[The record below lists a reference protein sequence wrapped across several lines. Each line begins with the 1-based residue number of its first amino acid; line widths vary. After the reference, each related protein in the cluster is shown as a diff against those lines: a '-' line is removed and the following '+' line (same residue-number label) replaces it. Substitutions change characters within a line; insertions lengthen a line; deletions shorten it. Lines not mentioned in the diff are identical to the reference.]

1 MPFAIELGLKFD
13 LESEFAKLRAELN
26 RDISVDYLVSRGE
39 YLTARLMSEY
49 LGYAFVDASECVFF
63 AYDGQID
70 FERTYTAIA
79 ERALRAPRFVMPG
92 FYGALPNGR
101 IRVMS
106 RGGSDITGAI
116 VANAL
121 DADIYEN
128 WTDVS
133 GILMAD
139 PKVVSDPK
147 PIEMITY
154 QELRELSYMGAS
166 VLHEESIL
174 PVKEKNIPLNIRNTN
189 RPQDAGTM
197 ILDSID
203 DAAASSGL
211 ITGIAGRRSFT
222 VLTIY
227 KKHISTDTRIIRR
240 TLEMLEMYKVE
251 VEHITLGVDSFNVV
265 LPTAQISDRIYDIIA
280 DIKRELRSRD
290 RHQDGRQHRADR
302 LGGPP
307 DGQRAGQRR
316 AKLFGALGENNIN
329 IRMIARAPRRSA
341 SSSAWT
347 TRTSRRT
354 IRALYDRL
362 CRNKGGDRCMKK
374 QYNVAISGRD
384 AAPSASR
391 CSSVLE
397 EQRFPVGKLLPLAS
411 ARSAGKTVRYS
422 GVRPSRSRRRA
433 RRPLQ
438 GMDFVLGAV
447 SNAHGARN
455 SRRRSCAAGA
465 VFVDNSSAFRMD
477 GRRAAGRCLRSTRTT
492 RGSTSGII
500 ANPNCSTII
509 TLVAISGIAPPF
521 AHRAHWWPATYQAVS
536 GAGAEGMNGAGGA
549 DPRLRRRT
557 SRWQASVFPC
567 QIAFKRAS
575 RRSARSWKTA
585 TRRRK

>member
-1 MPFAIELGLKFD
+1 MLKVAKFGGSSLAGAEQFRKVKEIIQSDPGRMFVVVSAAGKRSSKDSKITDLLYLTYAHINYGVSHEDIFSMIEDRYYAIRNELGLTFD

-49 LGYAFVDASECVFF
+49 LGYSFVDASECVFF
-63 AYDGQID
+63 SYDGQID
-70 FERTYTAIA
+70 FERTYAAIA

-139 PKVVSDPK
+139 PKVVSNPK
-147 PIEMITY
+147 PIEFITY

-203 DAAASSGL
+203 DATASSGL

-265 LPTAQISDRIYDIIA
+265 LPTAQINDRIYDIIA
-280 DIKRELRSRD
+280 DIKRELKPD
-290 RHQDGRQHRADR
+290 RIKMDDNIALIASVGRRMVSVP
-302 LGGPP
+302 GSS
-307 DGQRAGQRR
+307 

-329 IRMIARAPRRSA
+329 IRMIAQGSEEI
-341 SSSAWT
+341 SIIVGVDNKDFE
-347 TRTSRRT
+347 RT
-354 IRALYDRL
+354 IRTLY
-362 CRNKGGDRCMKK
+362 
-374 QYNVAISGRD
+374 
-384 AAPSASR
+384 
-391 CSSVLE
+391 
-397 EQRFPVGKLLPLAS
+397 
-411 ARSAGKTVRYS
+411 
-422 GVRPSRSRRRA
+422 
-433 RRPLQ
+433 
-438 GMDFVLGAV
+438 
-447 SNAHGARN
+447 
-455 SRRRSCAAGA
+455 
-465 VFVDNSSAFRMD
+465 
-477 GRRAAGRCLRSTRTT
+477 
-492 RGSTSGII
+492 
-500 ANPNCSTII
+500 
-509 TLVAISGIAPPF
+509 
-521 AHRAHWWPATYQAVS
+521 
-536 GAGAEGMNGAGGA
+536 EGFMN
-549 DPRLRRRT
+549 
-557 SRWQASVFPC
+557 
-567 QIAFKRAS
+567 
-575 RRSARSWKTA
+575 
-585 TRRRK
+585 